1 MKLFLDTGKSPS
13 TKLPPSTELKQILN
27 EDECKVWSVE
37 MTLGGR
43 LFYRNKGGFRRCYD
57 IAEVRFIDSYTDRDF
72 APEWSVHADF
82 DIITTD
88 GRVIE
93 VATWHRKIIEVALR
107 YVSKPDPRA
116 GVRAARRLQNA
127 R

>member
-1 MKLFLDTGKSPS
+1 MKLFLDTGKAPS
-13 TKLPPSTELKQILN
+13 TTLPPSTELKQILN
-27 EDECKVWSVE
+27 EDECGVWSVE
-37 MTLGGR
+37 ITFGGR
-43 LFYRNKGGFRRCYD
+43 LYYRNKGSFRRSFE
-57 IAEVRFIDSYTDRDF
+57 IAEVRFIDSYTDKTF

-93 VATWHRKIIEVALR
+93 VATWHRKIIEAALR
-107 YVSKPDPRA
+107 LTVKPDPRA

>member
-1 MKLFLDTGKSPS
+1 MKLFLDTGRPTS
-13 TKLPPSTELKQILN
+13 TTLPPCTELKQILN
-27 EDECKVWSVE
+27 EDECQVWSVE
-37 MTLGGR
+37 ITFGGR
-43 LFYRNKGGFRRCYD
+43 LFYRNKGSLKRSYE
-57 IAEVRFIDSYTDRDF
+57 IAEVRFINSYVDKTF

-93 VATWHRKIIEVALR
+93 VATWHRKIIEAALR
-107 YVSKPDPRA
+107 LTVKPDPRA

>member
-1 MKLFLDTGKSPS
+1 MRLFLDTGKPTS
-13 TKLPPSTELKQILN
+13 TALPPCTELKQILN
-27 EDECKVWSVE
+27 EDECQVWSVGI
-37 MTLGGR
+37 TFGGR
-43 LFYRNKGGFRRCYD
+43 LYYRNKGRLKRSYA
-57 IAEVRFIDSYTDRDF
+57 ITEVRFIDSYTDKTF

-93 VATWHRKIIEVALR
+93 VATWHRKIIEAALQL
-107 YVSKPDPRA
+107 VVKPNYRA
-116 GVRAARRLQNA
+116 GVRAARRSQNA